1 MIDSTRSP
9 IPTWRKYA
17 TAILL
22 TVLIAVAGY
31 VVWSKELHH
40 GQSTPAAVSPP
51 VAAKTVAP
59 KAAPTASTTT
69 TIPGG
74 LPIST
79 RDPFG
84 G

>member
-9 IPTWRKYA
+9 MPVWRRYG
-17 TAILL
+17 TVVLL

-31 VVWSKELHH
+31 IVWTKELHH
-40 GQSTPAAVSPP
+40 GQGTPAAVSPP
-51 VAAKTVAP
+51 AAVKTVAP
-59 KAAPTASTTT
+59 KAATAPSTTT

-74 LPIST
+74 LPISS